1 MFFLLE
7 TIYIHILEG
16 WSYLMPGQC
25 HIPMY
30 LYAVNVSM
38 YVHPSSWYHP
48 SLIKL
53 EFPPPSVALS
63 EDCPHCTWRVL
74 VWSPM
79 PWHRFGWIHRKFTWK
94 PQKSPL
100 PEGKSSSKNGFFLSS
115 SSLFSG
121 FNTLWWT
128 TMAGISAYSA
138 WYIFKREKMFGP
150 AMSSSECRVF
160 CSSQTLQAKG
170 LFIPT
175 VGWFGFGGLKCRL
188 KSWQFLP
195 NDWLGIPVFC
205 SKPLIS

>member
-1 MFFLLE
+1 
-7 TIYIHILEG
+7 
-16 WSYLMPGQC
+16 
-25 HIPMY
+25 MY
-30 LYAVNVSM
+30 LCTSIQLIPPFPYQAWVSPTKCGLKRGLPSLHMASPGVITYAVTQVW
-38 YVHPSSWYHP
+38 VD
-48 SLIKL
+48 
-53 EFPPPSVALS
+53 PPK
-63 EDCPHCTWRVL
+63 
-74 VWSPM
+74 
-79 PWHRFGWIHRKFTWK
+79 IHME

-100 PEGKSSSKNGFFLSS
+100 PEGKSSSKNGFFWVLALCFQVLIPSDEPP
-115 SSLFSG
+115 
-121 FNTLWWT
+121 W

-205 SKPLIS
+205 SKSLIS

>member
-7 TIYIHILEG
+7 TIYILEG
-16 WSYLMPGQC
+16 WSYLTPGQC

-38 YVHPSSWYHP
+38 YVHPSSCYHL

-79 PWHRFGWIHRKFTWK
+79 PWHRFGWIHRKVTWN
-94 PQKSPL
+94 L
-100 PEGKSSSKNGFFLSS
+100 PEGKSSSKNGFLLSS

-128 TMAGISAYSA
+128 TMAGISAHSA

-160 CSSQTLQAKG
+160 CSSQALQAKG
-170 LFIPT
+170 LFRYLQLD
-175 VGWFGFGGLKCRL
+175 GLGLGGL
-188 KSWQFLP
+188 
-195 NDWLGIPVFC
+195 NVG
-205 SKPLIS
+205 